1 MSRTHKVWNTIITAF
16 IAICMGLSLAVPIL
30 NGADN
35 GSGSTATTSISA
47 SRAVKKTTEVA
58 TQSNESTASQS
69 AMTADAP
76 AATIVS
82 SHEATAQQGFVSTVA
97 YRKTAPRRRAPARR
111 RTPARRAPARRS
123 AHRRAPAGNRPRR
136 EGYFHGEFCAARRR
150 GTKTIDAKNGKV
162 LTCKIARGGRYRWAQ

>member
-97 YRKTAPRRRAPARR
+97 YRKTAPRRRAPA
-111 RTPARRAPARRS
+111 
-123 AHRRAPAGNRPRR
+123 GNRPRR

>member
-16 IAICMGLSLAVPIL
+16 IAICMGLSLAAPIL

-58 TQSNESTASQS
+58 IQSNGSTASQS

-97 YRKTAPRRRAPARR
+97 LSQDRPAQKG
-111 RTPARRAPARRS
+111 ARPQARS
-123 AHRRAPAGNRPRR
+123 GPSCSGP
-136 EGYFHGEFCAARRR
+136 
-150 GTKTIDAKNGKV
+150 
-162 LTCKIARGGRYRWAQ
+162 